1 MFNNI
6 GNKIKRAAKVF
17 FWLGFVIGIAGGAA
31 GVVMGILSYNT
42 GAYAMAILTVLGG
55 ILFAGLMYILSWVAV
70 MPLYGFGELVD
81 NSSYFRKM
89 LEDESKAEEQLKQ
102 QSIQPKREKKSEA
115 DPPRPELPHDRET
128 DNK

>member
-17 FWLGFVIGIAGGAA
+17 FWIGFVIGIAGGAA

-42 GAYAMAILTVLGG
+42 GAYAMAILTILGG

-102 QSIQPKREKKSEA
+102 SVQPKRERKTEA
-115 DPPRPELPHDRET
+115 DVPRHELSHGRET